1 MVDHTLLK
9 PEATRT
15 QIDALCA
22 EAELLQTRTVCV
34 NGLWVRVAAANLATS
49 NVQVCAVVGF
59 PLGATQLS
67 ALLAETI
74 DAVESGAT
82 EIDMVIPLGYVKEGA
97 WSQTHAYILAVQSAV
112 PPNATL
118 KVILEAALLS
128 DAEIVDAC
136 KVSIDAG
143 ADFVKTSTGFNAAG
157 GASVHAV
164 RLMRETVGPDV
175 GVKAAGGIRT
185 LSDAV
190 AMLAAGANRLGMSA
204 TRAIAA
210 QLKTRDGGTHG
221 GL

>member
-9 PEATRT
+9 PEATRI

-22 EAELLQTRTVCV
+22 EAQLLQTRTVCV
-34 NGLWVRVAAANLATS
+34 NGLWVRVAAAHLEANA
-49 NVQVCAVVGF
+49 VEVCAVVGF
-59 PLGATQLS
+59 PLGAMQLS
-67 ALLAETI
+67 ALVAETI
-74 DAVESGAT
+74 GAIEDGAT

-97 WSQTHAYILAVQSAV
+97 WTQTHSYILAVQSAV

-136 KVSIDAG
+136 KVSVDAG

-157 GASVHAV
+157 GATVHAV
-164 RLMRETVGPDV
+164 RLMRQTVGPDV

-185 LSDAV
+185 LTDAL
-190 AMLAAGANRLGMSA
+190 AMIDAGANRLGMSA
-204 TRAIAA
+204 TRAVASELGPHA
-210 QLKTRDGGTHG
+210 
-221 GL
+221 